1 MASADAPL
9 ARSTQLEVVRLHEE
23 TVVYDLRTDKAHCL
37 NPTSARV
44 WKSCDGRHTAGEIA
58 SAMERE
64 LGSAVPVDVVALA
77 IAELGKAGL
86 LELPEGTKAARG
98 ISRREVVRRTAG
110 LATIALPVIS
120 TLLAPTSASAASV
133 SCACSNPGECLAQT
147 TCPSTVNCNGSGIC
161 AP

>member
-9 ARSTQLEVVRLHEE
+9 ARSTQLEVVSLHEE

-44 WKSCDGRHTAGEIA
+44 WRSCDGRHTAGDIA
-58 SAMERE
+58 SAMEQE
-64 LGSAVPVDVVALA
+64 FGTAVPVDVVALA

-86 LELPEGTKAARG
+86 LDLPEGTKAARG

-110 LATIALPVIS
+110 VAMIALPVIS
-120 TLLAPTSASAASV
+120 TLLAPTSASAATV
-133 SCACSNPGECLAQT
+133 DCSCVVPGDCISKTACPNTG
-147 TCPSTVNCNGSGIC
+147 NCNFSGIC